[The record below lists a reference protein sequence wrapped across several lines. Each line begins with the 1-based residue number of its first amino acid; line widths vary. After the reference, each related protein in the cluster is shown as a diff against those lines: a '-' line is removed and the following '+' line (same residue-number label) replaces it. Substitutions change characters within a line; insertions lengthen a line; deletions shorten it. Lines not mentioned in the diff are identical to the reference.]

1 MIRVPTF
8 GVHTLTQSQML
19 ETQSRLIQTQI
30 QVSSGKV
37 SESYSGIAID
47 SRRLVNLEN
56 AVTEAQGFV
65 KNIDVTES
73 RLALMESSISG
84 VFDVAARFRDLLVN
98 ALNTENA
105 SLITLPQR
113 VEDML
118 GELANALNVKQDGRF
133 LFSGSIIDTAPVDL
147 DILLSPTL
155 PLVDAAEFSGAA
167 TSAGTGI
174 TGITGITRAQVDS
187 GATGDAFQLTFDNAT
202 NTFTATNLANG
213 ETGTYQM
220 NAVPAPGQ
228 TTDITIDVGPTPD
241 RLVLT
246 IDENFNLGVDIV
258 TDTISSN
265 VAGGLGAFGVITLTG
280 TSGDIS
286 KIDARTIETSGTAAA
301 ATLTLSSTDGNFVTT
316 TPVDLT
322 GVGLVPVTL
331 TNVTTGATITLDVNV
346 AVGLDDAAIGDNS
359 TEIRLDNFLRNV
371 AATDGSVNVEDAR
384 PGDPGYDSA
393 NPGYYRGDNIQASSR
408 IDANATSEYGIMANE
423 PGIEK
428 LVRALYTALNTKVT
442 SGSIDRNGLE
452 TALGLAVEAMTDV
465 PDIRSK
471 IGSDRGVVELMKSRH
486 QDFILFSQDSI
497 GQIENVDITAAITR
511 ISAEQ
516 TQLEA
521 SFLLTSRLSQLS
533 LVNFLR

>member
-174 TGITGITRAQVDS
+174 TGITEIGRAHV
-187 GATGDAFQLTFDNAT
+187 
-202 NTFTATNLANG
+202 
-213 ETGTYQM
+213 
-220 NAVPAPGQ
+220 
-228 TTDITIDVGPTPD
+228 
-241 RLVLT
+241 
-246 IDENFNLGVDIV
+246 
-258 TDTISSN
+258 
-265 VAGGLGAFGVITLTG
+265 
-280 TSGDIS
+280 
-286 KIDARTIETSGTAAA
+286 
-301 ATLTLSSTDGNFVTT
+301 
-316 TPVDLT
+316 
-322 GVGLVPVTL
+322 
-331 TNVTTGATITLDVNV
+331 
-346 AVGLDDAAIGDNS
+346 
-359 TEIRLDNFLRNV
+359 
-371 AATDGSVNVEDAR
+371 
-384 PGDPGYDSA
+384 
-393 NPGYYRGDNIQASSR
+393 
-408 IDANATSEYGIMANE
+408 
-423 PGIEK
+423 
-428 LVRALYTALNTKVT
+428 
-442 SGSIDRNGLE
+442 
-452 TALGLAVEAMTDV
+452 
-465 PDIRSK
+465 
-471 IGSDRGVVELMKSRH
+471 
-486 QDFILFSQDSI
+486 
-497 GQIENVDITAAITR
+497 
-511 ISAEQ
+511 
-516 TQLEA
+516 
-521 SFLLTSRLSQLS
+521 
-533 LVNFLR
+533 